1 MTPASERKGMKE
13 VGTGTHFDAEV
24 TSADVISE
32 EEVAGCGGMTAD
44 LEQAHEIILRYGN

>member
-1 MTPASERKGMKE
+1 MTPASEWKGMK
-13 VGTGTHFDAEV
+13 VVTSGTHLDAEV

-32 EEVAGCGGMTAD
+32 EEVAGCGGMTTD

>member
-24 TSADVISE
+24 TPADVIFE
-32 EEVAGCGGMTAD
+32 EEVTGCRGMTTN